1 MSSNET
7 TPFMFDIQ
15 ESLSFRADAQL
26 QDLIGIALEPEISIQ
41 EFEHEISVRGVIE
54 LTGEYY
60 PLQEVVEGSAV
71 AVSPGTREM
80 ENVEKQEAGTN
91 TFYHRF
97 PVEISVPKNR
107 IKQLNDVYVTID
119 NFDYEVP
126 GSNVLELHATVA
138 IYGVLEERRQSQPQ
152 APQQPYFPP
161 AAFPQGEQA
170 KSYTDEIA
178 NQIEAQARDDQ
189 EYEQQGYQFAKEEP
203 AVSKLEESTAD
214 AREEHG
220 TEEPGYQ
227 FSQDV
232 NAAEEEVEVNR
243 EETEAD
249 VSAEQKIEEQGYQ
262 FSQEEYAGEEEIEVN
277 REETEADSSNNQE
290 PEVQGYKFAKGNV
303 ESTEV
308 EAQAEAREEQNAEVQ
323 SYQFAQEYVESTE
336 VEAQAEAREEQDIEK
351 QSYQFAQE
359 YVEST
364 EVEAQAEARE
374 EQDIEKQSYQFA
386 QEYVESTEV
395 GAKAE
400 AREEQDIEKQ
410 SYQFAQEYVESKEPE
425 AQAEAREE
433 KEAKAQGYEFSK
445 EYTENE
451 IEAEL
456 RAETRDQKTEE
467 QSISFAQH
475 YTEQTPS
482 QAETVLEA
490 SAAPADYTE
499 HRPADE
505 EEQEEPQAYAQ
516 ERAPASPRVNIQA
529 ERTAPQSREEA
540 VYKSEEQQYVQ
551 NDYQIPAAGKLPE
564 EFFVLPDELEDAY
577 QAADFRQALD
587 QDDDVYYLD
596 RELPHEEPA
605 EAPDFTFTYQAKQPE
620 EAPPE
625 PIRFEAPP
633 LLTPEEDDR
642 WKYKETKTFSE
653 FFGSKPVEPTEV
665 PQADIT
671 AEEIDTE
678 ESYEDAYNDVSLQ
691 SVPINQELQPEDLQ
705 EVAEADEVTET
716 KEAAAER
723 SDSSNFLVHMF
734 GAREETYTKVRVCI
748 VQERDTLEKIANR
761 YDVPVSTIASSNN
774 LEEETVSEGQLLVI
788 PQRRPRKN

>member
-161 AAFPQGEQA
+161 AAFPQGEQS

-203 AVSKLEESTAD
+203 AAASKLEESTAA

-220 TEEPGYQ
+220 TEEQGYQ

-249 VSAEQKIEEQGYQ
+249 VSAEQEIEEQGYQ

-277 REETEADSSNNQE
+277 REETEADSSDNQE
-290 PEVQGYKFAKGNV
+290 PEVQGYKFAKGNAESPEAEVQAEARDNQEYAQSSETEGQAEAREEQDTEVQSYQLAQEYV

-308 EAQAEAREEQNAEVQ
+308 ETQAEAREEQNAEVQ
-323 SYQFAQEYVESTE
+323 SYQSAQEYVESTE
-336 VEAQAEAREEQDIEK
+336 VEAQAEA
-351 QSYQFAQE
+351 
-359 YVEST
+359 
-364 EVEAQAEARE
+364 
-374 EQDIEKQSYQFA
+374 
-386 QEYVESTEV
+386 
-395 GAKAE
+395 
-400 AREEQDIEKQ
+400 
-410 SYQFAQEYVESKEPE
+410 
-425 AQAEAREE
+425 
-433 KEAKAQGYEFSK
+433 
-445 EYTENE
+445 
-451 IEAEL
+451 
-456 RAETRDQKTEE
+456 
-467 QSISFAQH
+467 
-475 YTEQTPS
+475 
-482 QAETVLEA
+482 
-490 SAAPADYTE
+490 
-499 HRPADE
+499 
-505 EEQEEPQAYAQ
+505 
-516 ERAPASPRVNIQA
+516 
-529 ERTAPQSREEA
+529 
-540 VYKSEEQQYVQ
+540 
-551 NDYQIPAAGKLPE
+551 
-564 EFFVLPDELEDAY
+564 
-577 QAADFRQALD
+577 
-587 QDDDVYYLD
+587 
-596 RELPHEEPA
+596 
-605 EAPDFTFTYQAKQPE
+605 
-620 EAPPE
+620 
-625 PIRFEAPP
+625 
-633 LLTPEEDDR
+633 
-642 WKYKETKTFSE
+642 
-653 FFGSKPVEPTEV
+653 
-665 PQADIT
+665 
-671 AEEIDTE
+671 
-678 ESYEDAYNDVSLQ
+678 
-691 SVPINQELQPEDLQ
+691 
-705 EVAEADEVTET
+705 
-716 KEAAAER
+716 
-723 SDSSNFLVHMF
+723 
-734 GAREETYTKVRVCI
+734 
-748 VQERDTLEKIANR
+748 
-761 YDVPVSTIASSNN
+761 
-774 LEEETVSEGQLLVI
+774 
-788 PQRRPRKN
+788 

>member
-60 PLQEVVEGSAV
+60 PIQEVVEGSAV

-161 AAFPQGEQA
+161 AAFPQGEQS

-203 AVSKLEESTAD
+203 AAASKLEESTAA

-220 TEEPGYQ
+220 TEEQGYP

-249 VSAEQKIEEQGYQ
+249 VSAEQEIEEQGYQ

-277 REETEADSSNNQE
+277 REETEADSSDNQE
-290 PEVQGYKFAKGNV
+290 PEVQGYKFAKGNVESPEAEVQAEAREEQDTEEQSYQLAQEYVESTEVEAQAEAREEQNAEEQSYQSAQEYV

-323 SYQFAQEYVESTE
+323 SYQS
-336 VEAQAEAREEQDIEK
+336 
-351 QSYQFAQE
+351 
-359 YVEST
+359 
-364 EVEAQAEARE
+364 
-374 EQDIEKQSYQFA
+374 
-386 QEYVESTEV
+386 
-395 GAKAE
+395 
-400 AREEQDIEKQ
+400 
-410 SYQFAQEYVESKEPE
+410 AQEYVESKEPE
-425 AQAEAREE
+425 AQAEDRKG
-433 KEAKAQGYEFSK
+433 KEAEAQGYEFSK
-445 EYTENE
+445 EYAENE

-456 RAETRDQKTEE
+456 KAETRDQKTEE

-490 SAAPADYTE
+490 SAAPADYIE
-499 HRPADE
+499 QRPADE

-529 ERTAPQSREEA
+529 EKTAPQSREEA
-540 VYKSEEQQYVQ
+540 FYKSEEQQFVQ

-605 EAPDFTFTYQAKQPE
+605 EAPDFTFTYQAKQTE

-642 WKYKETKTFSE
+642 WKYKESKTFSE

-678 ESYEDAYNDVSLQ
+678 ESYEEAYNDVSLQ

-716 KEAAAER
+716 KEAAADR

>member
-1 MSSNET
+1 AE
-7 TPFMFDIQ
+7 
-15 ESLSFRADAQL
+15 
-26 QDLIGIALEPEISIQ
+26 
-41 EFEHEISVRGVIE
+41 
-54 LTGEYY
+54 
-60 PLQEVVEGSAV
+60 
-71 AVSPGTREM
+71 
-80 ENVEKQEAGTN
+80 
-91 TFYHRF
+91 
-97 PVEISVPKNR
+97 
-107 IKQLNDVYVTID
+107 
-119 NFDYEVP
+119 
-126 GSNVLELHATVA
+126 
-138 IYGVLEERRQSQPQ
+138 
-152 APQQPYFPP
+152 
-161 AAFPQGEQA
+161 
-170 KSYTDEIA
+170 
-178 NQIEAQARDDQ
+178 
-189 EYEQQGYQFAKEEP
+189 
-203 AVSKLEESTAD
+203 
-214 AREEHG
+214 AREE
-220 TEEPGYQ
+220 Q
-227 FSQDV
+227 
-232 NAAEEEVEVNR
+232 NA
-243 EETEAD
+243 
-249 VSAEQKIEEQGYQ
+249 
-262 FSQEEYAGEEEIEVN
+262 
-277 REETEADSSNNQE
+277 
-290 PEVQGYKFAKGNV
+290 EVQSYQSAQEYV

-323 SYQFAQEYVESTE
+323 SYQS
-336 VEAQAEAREEQDIEK
+336 
-351 QSYQFAQE
+351 
-359 YVEST
+359 
-364 EVEAQAEARE
+364 
-374 EQDIEKQSYQFA
+374 
-386 QEYVESTEV
+386 
-395 GAKAE
+395 
-400 AREEQDIEKQ
+400 
-410 SYQFAQEYVESKEPE
+410 AQEYVESKEPE
-425 AQAEAREE
+425 AQAENRKG
-433 KEAKAQGYEFSK
+433 KEAEAQGYEFSK
-445 EYTENE
+445 EYAENE

-456 RAETRDQKTEE
+456 KAETRDQKTEE

-490 SAAPADYTE
+490 SAAPADYIE
-499 HRPADE
+499 QRPADE

-529 ERTAPQSREEA
+529 EKTAPQSREEA
-540 VYKSEEQQYVQ
+540 FYKSEEQQYVQ

-605 EAPDFTFTYQAKQPE
+605 EAPDFTFTYQAKQTE

-642 WKYKETKTFSE
+642 WKYKESKTFSE

-716 KEAAAER
+716 KEAAADR